1 MDNIIRPVSALKH
14 SAHREPED
22 PRHQRRVAFLGSLA
36 AGIAH
41 DNANTFNALL
51 LKLELLRQKEI
62 IHACDLQPIERQL
75 RRAAQRAAQLNE
87 FIKGDVDINRFTA
100 VDLQKTIQDA
110 IELVG
115 RRESGNEG
123 STRRWT
129 VEYEM
134 PDLPPIAGPAGELTY
149 LFVNLLMNA
158 CEAMPDGGLINVS
171 GRVEDGEVVVAI
183 ADQGCGIPSEM
194 LTKIFDDSVT
204 TKSSGSGWGLFMAR
218 ELMRQLGGSIAAENR
233 PKGGALFT
241 LRFPLATSI
250 GRAD

>member
-14 SAHREPED
+14 PVHREPED
-22 PRHQRRVAFLGSLA
+22 PRHRVAFLGSLA

-62 IHACDLQPIERQL
+62 IHASDLQPIERQL

-115 RRESGNEG
+115 WRESGNEG

-134 PDLPPIAGPAGELTY
+134 PDLPPIAGPA
-149 LFVNLLMNA
+149 
-158 CEAMPDGGLINVS
+158 VS
-171 GRVEDGEVVVAI
+171 
-183 ADQGCGIPSEM
+183 
-194 LTKIFDDSVT
+194 
-204 TKSSGSGWGLFMAR
+204 
-218 ELMRQLGGSIAAENR
+218 
-233 PKGGALFT
+233 
-241 LRFPLATSI
+241 
-250 GRAD
+250 